1 MQVTFLFAVLLAA
14 ASAAPAPGFVS
25 RARWLWAEPA
35 DNPPTNAYVRIAFDV
50 DAPVKSAWFYRFAD
64 RRCTDFVNGRRVQLR
79 LWPEL
84 RDKYRGHV
92 KGDGIDLLPL
102 LRRGRNVI
110 GFQLQR
116 FELWRT
122 YGVML
127 RGEVVFEDGRVLKL
141 FSNPSMAKAS
151 AVEEPGWADPD
162 FDDSA
167 WKPAWSR
174 GDVRMGS
181 WTDYGSVAKIYMEE
195 DEYKRYYAA
204 TTAGFPEKM
213 LLSEPEAIVA
223 KIVYSGDVPGISING
238 GRPRPPDRMASVRMT
253 EDAWQDDMLAKAR
266 EHGLWAFQIGLTHRF
281 QCPDGSFDFSDI
293 DRMVRHFLSIWPEAY
308 FYVCFSTREEVKR
321 WLEKHPDECV
331 RYALEDPKKSKSY
344 GDFFGNPFVPSFAS
358 AAYRA
363 EVRRLI
369 LDFGRYCG
377 SQPWGRRVLG
387 MHDGYGGSLD
397 GMPFGC
403 HSMPDTGKRMTEAF
417 RRYLTEKYRT
427 DDALRKSW
435 GDPAVTLA
443 TAEVPDAKTRG
454 GSGSFLR
461 DFADPR
467 DRRRADY
474 LEAYHREFNAFELEF
489 CKAVKE
495 AFPGRLAGL
504 YYGYMVLSYEPE
516 GSTARCEELL
526 KSPYV
531 DYMLGTTRGY
541 NFADGLHR
549 HLHSIFHRYGKL
561 SSIEGDVR
569 THRGLLTGD
578 SEKIWTCLTPE
589 ETRATVGKFAMN
601 ARMFGAGWHTV
612 DFSPKKWFNCPEAL
626 ETLAASRR
634 VWESDFANP
643 PSKAADVAVV
653 MDPNQVWREGPPTLK
668 GTRPYQENLVTFP
681 LQTLAFTGFASDM
694 FAPEDYVACGRRYRA
709 VIFLNTCY
717 DTPALR
723 SAAHKARA
731 DGAMSIWCATP
742 GLSTSCGWSEA
753 SMRDITGITLR
764 VERDAHQFVAVGT
777 DGRPGYEPHNN
788 VYVPRYW
795 TESPRVFADDGDARV
810 LAKWKDSGKAAFA
823 EKRLADGTKSVFL
836 GMPYNNVSQWAGLL
850 ASAGCHAFTE
860 PGFMVRR
867 NSRRLMV
874 FSARG
879 GNTSYEISVLT
890 NQMSQA
896 AQVQVKLERPYARV
910 RDAMTGETVAE
921 NAQTFTLSSDTTRL
935 WMLETVDLRSKKTC
949 LTSCL

>member
-1 MQVTFLFAVLLAA
+1 M
-14 ASAAPAPGFVS
+14 
-25 RARWLWAEPA
+25 
-35 DNPPTNAYVRIAFDV
+35 
-50 DAPVKSAWFYRFAD
+50 
-64 RRCTDFVNGRRVQLR
+64 
-79 LWPEL
+79 
-84 RDKYRGHV
+84 
-92 KGDGIDLLPL
+92 
-102 LRRGRNVI
+102 
-110 GFQLQR
+110 
-116 FELWRT
+116 
-122 YGVML
+122 
-127 RGEVVFEDGRVLKL
+127 
-141 FSNPSMAKAS
+141 
-151 AVEEPGWADPD
+151 
-162 FDDSA
+162 
-167 WKPAWSR
+167 
-174 GDVRMGS
+174 
-181 WTDYGSVAKIYMEE
+181 
-195 DEYKRYYAA
+195 
-204 TTAGFPEKM
+204 
-213 LLSEPEAIVA
+213 
-223 KIVYSGDVPGISING
+223 
-238 GRPRPPDRMASVRMT
+238 
-253 EDAWQDDMLAKAR
+253 
-266 EHGLWAFQIGLTHRF
+266 
-281 QCPDGSFDFSDI
+281 
-293 DRMVRHFLSIWPEAY
+293 
-308 FYVCFSTREEVKR
+308 KR

-417 RRYLTEKYRT
+417 RRYLAEKYRT

-601 ARMFGAGWHTV
+601 ARMFGAGWHVV
-612 DFSPKKWFNCPEAL
+612 DFSSKKWFNCPEAL

-634 VWESDFANP
+634 VWEADFADP

-653 MDPNQVWREGPPTLK
+653 FDVDEVWREGPPNITK
-668 GTRPYQENLVTFP
+668 TRCYQENLVTFP
-681 LQTLAFTGFASDM
+681 LQTLAFSGFANDM
-694 FAPEDYVACGRRYRA
+694 FAPEDYVSSGRRFRA

-723 SAAHKARA
+723 KAAQKARA

-742 GLSTSCGWSEA
+742 GLSTPSGWSAA
-753 SMRDITGITLR
+753 SMHEITGIRLGF
-764 VERDAHQFVAVGT
+764 ERDAHPFQAAGT
-777 DGRPGYEPHNN
+777 EAHAGYEPHRY
-788 VYVPRYW
+788 VYVPNADW
-795 TESPRVFADDGDARV
+795 TESPRVFVDDSDAKVSAR
-810 LAKWKDSGKAAFA
+810 WKDNGQAAFA
-823 EKRLADGTKSVFL
+823 VKRLADGTDAVFL
-836 GMPYNNVSQWAGLL
+836 GMPYNTVSQWAELL
-850 ASAGCHAFTE
+850 ASAGCHAFTP

-867 NSRRLMV
+867 NSRRLIV

-879 GNTSYEISVLT
+879 GNTSYEISVLE
-890 NQMSQA
+890 NQMSQSE
-896 AQVQVKLERPYARV
+896 QIQVKLERPYARV
-910 RDAMTGETVAE
+910 RDSLTGEIVAE
-921 NAQTFTLSSDTTRL
+921 NAQTFTLTSDVTRL
-935 WMLETVDLRSKKTC
+935 WMLETLE
-949 LTSCL
+949 

>member
-1 MQVTFLFAVLLAA
+1 MKLSSTLFLAFAMAGAGVCVA
-14 ASAAPAPGFVS
+14 AAPAVEAQTFVS
-25 RARWLWAEPA
+25 KARWLWAEPA
-35 DNPPTNAYVRIAFDV
+35 DNPPTNAYVRISFDV

-64 RRCTDFVNGRRVQLR
+64 RRYTDFVNGKRVKLR
-79 LWPEL
+79 LWPSL

-92 KGDGIDLLPL
+92 KGGGIDLVPL
-102 LRRGRNVI
+102 LRKGRNVLA
-110 GFQLQR
+110 FQLER

-122 YGVML
+122 YGVMV
-127 RGEVVFEDGRVLKL
+127 RGEVVFEDGRVLKI

-151 AVEEPGWADPD
+151 AAYEEGWAAPD

-181 WTDYGSVAKIYMEE
+181 WSNYGSVAKIYMEE
-195 DEYKRYYAA
+195 DEYRRYYES
-204 TTAGFPEKM
+204 TTAGFPEKA
-213 LLSEPEAIVA
+213 LLGEPEATEV
-223 KIVYSGDVPGISING
+223 KVVYSGDVPGISING
-238 GRPRPPDRMASVRMT
+238 GRPRPPDRLASVSLS
-253 EDAWQDDMLAKAR
+253 EDVWQDSMLANAR
-266 EHGLWAFQIGLTHRF
+266 SHGLWAFELGITHRF
-281 QCPDGSFDFSDI
+281 QCGDGSFDFSDV
-293 DRMVRHFLSIWPEAY
+293 DRMVRHILSIWPEAY
-308 FYVCFSTREEVKR
+308 FYFSFSTREEVRK
-321 WLEKHPDECV
+321 WLEKNPDECV
-331 RYALEDPKKSKSY
+331 RYAIEDPKKSKSY
-344 GDFFGNPFVPSFAS
+344 GDYSGNPFVPSFAS

-363 EVRRLI
+363 EVRKLVMSLGEYSR
-369 LDFGRYCG
+369 
-377 SQPWGRRVLG
+377 SQPWGRRVIG
-387 MHDGYGGSLD
+387 MHDAYGGSCD

-403 HSMPDTGKRMTEAF
+403 HSMPDTGRRMTEAF
-417 RRYLTEKYRT
+417 RRYLAEKYRT

-435 GDPAVTLA
+435 NDPSATLA
-443 TAEVPDAKTRG
+443 TAAVPDAKDRC

-461 DFADPR
+461 DLADPR

-489 CKAVKE
+489 CKSVKD

-504 YYGYMVLSYEPE
+504 FYGYVVLSYEPE
-516 GSTARCEELL
+516 GSTARFEELL

-531 DYMLGTTRGY
+531 DYMKATTRGY

-549 HLHSIFHRYGKL
+549 HLHSVFHRYGKL

-569 THRGLLTGD
+569 THLGLAFGD
-578 SEKIWTCLTPE
+578 SERKWTCLTPE

-601 ARMFGAGWHTV
+601 ARMFGAGWHVV
-612 DFSPKKWFNCPEAL
+612 DFSSKKWFNCPEAL

-634 VWESDFANP
+634 VWEADFADP

-653 MDPNQVWREGPPTLK
+653 FDVDEVWREGPPNITK
-668 GTRPYQENLVTFP
+668 TRCYQENLVTFP
-681 LQTLAFTGFASDM
+681 LQTLAFSGFANDM

-709 VIFLNTCY
+709 VIFLNTCH

-723 SAAHKARA
+723 SAARKARA

-742 GLSTSCGWSEA
+742 GLSTPSGWSEE
-753 SMRDITGITLR
+753 SMREITGIKLGLDR
-764 VERDAHQFVAVGT
+764 EKRQFRAAGT
-777 DGRPGYEPHNN
+777 DGREGYEPHSY
-788 VYVPRYW
+788 VYIPRGW
-795 TESPRVFADDGDARV
+795 TESPRVFVDDADAKV
-810 LAKWKDSGKAAFA
+810 WAKWKDDGRAAFA
-823 EKRLADGTKSVFL
+823 AKRLADGTDSVFL
-836 GMPYNNVSQWAGLL
+836 GMPYNRAAQWAELL
-850 ASAGCHAFTE
+850 ASAGCHAFAE

-896 AQVQVKLERPYARV
+896 AQVEVKLERPYAVV
-910 RDAMTGETVAE
+910 RDSMTGETVAE
-921 NAQTFTLSSDTTRL
+921 NAKSFTLRSDVTRL
-935 WMLETVDLRSKKTC
+935 WMLETIDR
-949 LTSCL
+949 

>member
-1 MQVTFLFAVLLAA
+1 MWKGFIPSVLVVALLGCRCLS
-14 ASAAPAPGFVS
+14 ASAAAVPEFVS
-25 RARWLWAEPA
+25 QARWLWSEPA
-35 DNPPTNAYVRIAFDV
+35 DNPPSNAFVRLTFDV

-64 RRCTDFVNGRRVQLR
+64 RRCIDFVNGKRVSLR
-79 LWPEL
+79 LWPSL
-84 RDKYRGHV
+84 RDKSRGHV
-92 KGDGIDLLPL
+92 KGYGIDLVPF
-102 LRRGRNVI
+102 LRKGRNVL
-110 GFQLQR
+110 GFQLLR
-116 FELWRT
+116 HELWRT

-127 RGEVVFEDGRVLKL
+127 RGEVVFEDGRILKL

-151 AVEEPGWADPD
+151 AVREEGWADPV

-181 WTDYGSVAKIYMEE
+181 WTDYGSVAQIYMEE
-195 DEYKRYYAA
+195 DEYKRYYDA
-204 TTAGFPEKM
+204 TTAGFPEKT
-213 LLSEPEAIVA
+213 LLSEPEATEA

-238 GRPRPPDRMASVRMT
+238 GKPRPPDRIACVSLR
-253 EDAWQDDMLAKAR
+253 EDAWQDGMLAQAR
-266 EHGLWAFQIGLTHRF
+266 AHGLWAFQIGLTHRF
-281 QCPDGSFDFSDI
+281 QRPDGSFDFSDI
-293 DRMVRHFLSIWPEAY
+293 DRSVRHFLAIWPEAY
-308 FYVCFSTREEVKR
+308 IYVCFSTREEVKR
-321 WLEKHPDECV
+321 WLEKNPDECV
-331 RYALEDPKKSKSY
+331 RYAREDPKKSKSY

-369 LDFGRYCG
+369 LDFGRYAS
-377 SQPWGRRVLG
+377 SQSWGRRILG

-403 HSMPDTGKRMTEAF
+403 HSMPDTGVRMTEAF
-417 RRYLTEKYRT
+417 RRHLTEKYRT

-435 GDPAVTLA
+435 DDPSVTLA
-443 TAEVPDAKTRG
+443 TAMVPDAKTRG

-461 DFADPR
+461 DLADPR

-489 CKAVKE
+489 CKAVKD
-495 AFPGRLAGL
+495 AFPGRRLSGL

-531 DYMLGTTRGY
+531 DYMLATTRGY

-549 HLHSIFHRYGKL
+549 HLHSMFHRYGKL

-569 THRGLLTGD
+569 THLGLAYGD
-578 SEKIWTCLTPE
+578 SERQWTCLTPE
-589 ETRATVGKFAMN
+589 ETRATVGKYAMN
-601 ARMFGAGWHTV
+601 ARMFGTGWHAV
-612 DFSPKKWFNCPEAL
+612 DFSAKKWSNCPEAL
-626 ETLAASRR
+626 ETLAASRK
-634 VWESDFANP
+634 VWEADFADP

-653 MDPNQVWREGPPTLK
+653 LDPDQIWREGSPYLTK
-668 GTRPYQENLVTFP
+668 TRSYQETLVTFP
-681 LQTLAFTGFASDM
+681 LQSLDFSGFANDM
-694 FAPEDYVACGRRYRA
+694 FAVEDYVACPRRYRA

-723 SAAHKARA
+723 KAASKART
-731 DGAMSIWCATP
+731 DGAMSIWCGTP
-742 GLSTSCGWSEA
+742 GISTSSGWSEA
-753 SMRDITGITLR
+753 SMFEITGIRLGI
-764 VERDAHQFVAVGT
+764 EREEHRFVAVGT
-777 DGRPGYEPHNN
+777 DGRAGYVPHDN
-788 VYVPRYW
+788 VYVPKYW
-795 TESPRVFADDGDARV
+795 VESPRVFVDDGDAKV
-810 LAKWKDSGKAAFA
+810 LAKWKDNGKAAFA
-823 EKRLADGTKSVFL
+823 VKRLADGTDTVFL
-836 GMPYNNVSQWAGLL
+836 GMPYNSVSQWAELL
-850 ASAGCHAFTE
+850 ASAGCHAFTG

-896 AQVQVKLERPYARV
+896 AQVPVKLERPYARV
-910 RDAMTGETVAE
+910 RDSMTGETVAE
-921 NAQTFTLSSDTTRL
+921 NVQSLTLTSETTRL
-935 WMLETVDLRSKKTC
+935 WMLETE
-949 LTSCL
+949 